1 MNNDLVVIDNDLIR
15 ASYKLTANEMR
26 LVLCALAQ
34 IPKDAEVDLNRRTTS
49 PKRIL

>member
-34 IPKDAEVDLNRRTTS
+34 IPKDAEVD
-49 PKRIL
+49 PKQAYYITKKIL